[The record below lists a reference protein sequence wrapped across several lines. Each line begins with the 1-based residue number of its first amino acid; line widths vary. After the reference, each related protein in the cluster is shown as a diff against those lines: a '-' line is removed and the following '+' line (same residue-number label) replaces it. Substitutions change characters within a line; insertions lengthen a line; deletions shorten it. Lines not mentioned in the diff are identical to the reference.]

1 MVVFDE
7 RPFTTA
13 EDIGFRRVMSVAC
26 PQFKMIGRMTIKRDV
41 MSMYSKEKENMREL
55 LAMAPGRI
63 CLTSDTWQ
71 SVVKDHYVCVTAHF
85 IDEGWKLQKRI
96 IRFQLLPPPYDGLS
110 IGDIIVSCI
119 VHWNIEHKIF
129 SITLDNASVN
139 DVVANNL
146 KARLSA
152 KGFLPCSGSFFQV
165 RCCAHILNL
174 IVQAG
179 MKLVHDVILKL
190 RLAIKYVKQSSMRK
204 KNFKNIAQGFNLD
217 NRKKLCTD
225 CPTRW
230 NATYLM
236 IESAIY
242 YKSVFLH
249 MGRRDTN
256 FTFKLTEDEWEKLIA
271 MHKFLEVFYEVT
283 CLFSGTLY
291 PTANVYFRGV
301 WKVHTSLLEVLR
313 GKNNFMM
320 DMVKDMYAKFSK
332 YWSDYSLVL
341 SCAAILD
348 PRYKVKLVAYCYAK
362 LYGEDGEQRVNTIV
376 STLHKLFDEY
386 MERGTSSSLR
396 TSSGCVLG
404 ANEGNRMV
412 DDGFE
417 DYDTFQGM
425 TYGSQLLKSQLDLY
439 LEEPCFPLKHEM
451 DVLEY
456 WNETSKRY
464 PDLAKMARDLLAIP
478 VSTVASESTFSTG
491 RRVISP
497 FRSSLKPNTV
507 QALICLQDWMRAQNR
522 EGNYCIYNQLN
533 LLSISSVDLFNFFL
547 I

>member
-1 MVVFDE
+1 
-7 RPFTTA
+7 
-13 EDIGFRRVMSVAC
+13 
-26 PQFKMIGRMTIKRDV
+26 
-41 MSMYSKEKENMREL
+41 
-55 LAMAPGRI
+55 
-63 CLTSDTWQ
+63 
-71 SVVKDHYVCVTAHF
+71 
-85 IDEGWKLQKRI
+85 
-96 IRFQLLPPPYDGLS
+96 
-110 IGDIIVSCI
+110 
-119 VHWNIEHKIF
+119 
-129 SITLDNASVN
+129 
-139 DVVANNL
+139 
-146 KARLSA
+146 
-152 KGFLPCSGSFFQV
+152 
-165 RCCAHILNL
+165 
-174 IVQAG
+174 
-179 MKLVHDVILKL
+179 
-190 RLAIKYVKQSSMRK
+190 
-204 KNFKNIAQGFNLD
+204 
-217 NRKKLCTD
+217 
-225 CPTRW
+225 
-230 NATYLM
+230 
-236 IESAIY
+236 
-242 YKSVFLH
+242 
-249 MGRRDTN
+249 MGRRDSN

-362 LYGEDGEQRVNTIV
+362 LYGEDSEQRVNTIV

-386 MERGTSSSLR
+386 MEHGTSSSLG

-451 DVLEY
+451 DILDHFSLQ
-456 WNETSKRY
+456 WRMHHN
-464 PDLAKMARDLLAIP
+464 ARNDGEDAAAPRRSLRERFRGLWATVCTAIGKDILIVILSSLLLLAI
-478 VSTVASESTFSTG
+478 VILVG
-491 RRVISP
+491 VIRV
-497 FRSSLKPNTV
+497 KPNTK
-507 QALICLQDWMRAQNR
+507 AIPAIFPN
-522 EGNYCIYNQLN
+522 E
-533 LLSISSVDLFNFFL
+533 LSIPDIYLLLLLPISRGSEADDSTSSVTLQWILETIMLPNSPTGWISTTERLGGSQMDSPSLTTWVSFSYRPKL
-547 I
+547 RICVLYL